1 MFMLPELFQ
10 VSVMQ
15 IKKDYGLAWMW
26 ILLLQVTQMYNKLF
40 VNITVMVFIFIF
52 EKILRNFLHGI
63 IKYFQ
68 NISFLN
74 M

>member
-1 MFMLPELFQ
+1 
-10 VSVMQ
+10 
-15 IKKDYGLAWMW
+15 MW

-52 EKILRNFLHGI
+52 EKILHNFLHGI